1 MNYGLDIKDKK
12 DLVGICYSTWFN
24 PIVRENG
31 PAPKNIAEILAGRDT
46 WGQVG
51 QFHFWSEPALGYY
64 RSDDRKII
72 RRHMEL
78 LQAAGIDFII
88 LDNTNASPNWDTGK
102 PGDYWDE
109 MLRRPVQAL
118 LDTMLEMRSEGIQTP
133 YVVSWNKTEPEFG
146 YAVCDKLYAEHFS
159 RPEYKDL
166 LVYWGDK
173 LFTITTKLTD
183 DPPKYTEVRKMWGL
197 VRNLA
202 PCEWSFLSHENKP
215 CKDADGNN
223 EQICVCTAAQ
233 ATYMTCTDTALG
245 RQEGRTFYRQ
255 WKNAFDARPRIV
267 TVTWWNEWAAQRF
280 VVDGET
286 AFVDNYTPEFSRD
299 IEPMKGGHGDTYYR
313 WLTEYIRAYK
323 AHEECPKL
331 V

>member
-1 MNYGLDIKDKK
+1 
-12 DLVGICYSTWFN
+12 
-24 PIVRENG
+24 
-31 PAPKNIAEILAGRDT
+31 
-46 WGQVG
+46 
-51 QFHFWSEPALGYY
+51 
-64 RSDDRKII
+64 
-72 RRHMEL
+72 MEM

-88 LDNTNASPNWDTGK
+88 LDNTNASPDWDVGT
-102 PGDYWDE
+102 PDDYWDE
-109 MLRRPVQAL
+109 MLRQPIEAL
-118 LDTMLEMRSEGIQTP
+118 FRTLLEMRNEGLKTP
-133 YVVSWNKTEPEFG
+133 YVVSWNKTDPEIG
-146 YAVCDKLYAEHFS
+146 YSVCDKIYKEHFS
-159 RPEYKDL
+159 KPEYKDL

-173 LFTITTKLTD
+173 LFTLTTELTEN
-183 DPPKYTEVRKMWGL
+183 PPQYTEVRKMWGL
-197 VRNLA
+197 VKNLA

-215 CKDADGNN
+215 CEDYNGNY

-245 RQEGRTFYRQ
+245 RQGGKTFYRQ

-280 VVDGET
+280 LVEDET

-299 IEPMKGGHGDTYYR
+299 IEPMKGGHGDTYYK
-313 WLTEYIRAYK
+313 WLVEYVRAYK